1 MPSAMVT
8 FNGRITLPLHV
19 RKELGLKIGDNVDFI
34 EIEKGRFAI
43 VPGSESSM
51 DLDGMDED
59 SQSVG
64 SEQSWAAVGRA
75 N

>member
-43 VPGSESSM
+43 VPGSESIM

-64 SEQSWAAVGRA
+64 SEESWAAVGRA